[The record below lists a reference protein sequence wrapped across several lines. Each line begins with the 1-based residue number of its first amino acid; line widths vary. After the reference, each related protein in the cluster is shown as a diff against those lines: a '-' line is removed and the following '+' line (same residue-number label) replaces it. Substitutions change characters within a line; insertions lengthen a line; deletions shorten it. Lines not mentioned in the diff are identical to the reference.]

1 MLSRIAESL
10 FWLARYI
17 ERAEYTAR
25 ILDVNFHTVLEQ
37 SKDKYRLHWDPL
49 IVMAGEEERFRS
61 LYGEADARAVFEFLA
76 FRQDNPS
83 SIVQCITKARENART
98 IRDIIA
104 DRCSGRY
111 PYVCTVSR
119 GDRPARQFA
128 TTTVPFMDW
137 WYEQKYV
144 NVPSVVNVCVH
155 DSF

>member
-1 MLSRIAESL
+1 MLSRIAEFL

-49 IVMAGEEERFRS
+49 IVMAGEEKCFRA

-83 SIVQCITKARENART
+83 SIV
-98 IRDIIA
+98 
-104 DRCSGRY
+104 
-111 PYVCTVSR
+111 
-119 GDRPARQFA
+119 
-128 TTTVPFMDW
+128 
-137 WYEQKYV
+137 
-144 NVPSVVNVCVH
+144 
-155 DSF
+155 